1 MKRRIHNYKNNS
13 MNATNVKSTLRG
25 SAAVEH
31 PRKIAKAREALLSK
45 GSLSDDSVRPL
56 IQASW
61 QRCVSDAVN
70 PLVANKAIEL
80 DEQQL
85 ESVRESYRELISASE
100 PILRDAKDLLADS
113 GTIMHLVAPTG
124 MILCSHGD
132 DHTRDLANDFSL
144 VPGANWNESVA
155 GTNAIGTALNVG
167 SAVQVHAYEHFCEN
181 INNWTCSAAV
191 IRDPF
196 ENKILGAVN
205 ISGLKNTLHDYCLA
219 LAVSGA
225 RRIEGQLAQ
234 LQMAKR
240 DLLLGIT
247 LDRFGAPG
255 SDGLLL
261 LDLNGRLV
269 RTNHQADR
277 VLASRGLK
285 INLSPSNP
293 ILTLNEAGRFSERS
307 EPILNQLDPQWVEPL
322 SHQGEQV
329 GFIAVIPFPT
339 PKRTATAR
347 ASGAEQLTNRESHN
361 GFSRLVGRN
370 PLFIKS
376 IQQAARLAK
385 APIPVL
391 LQGET
396 GVGKELFASAMHEMS
411 PASSKEFIA
420 LNCGSL
426 SRDLLAGELFGY
438 VDGAFT
444 GARRGGMTGKIEAA
458 NGGTLFLDE
467 IGEMPL
473 DLQPMFLR
481 VLQESEICRIGE
493 TQPRKVSFRLIAAT
507 NRDLA
512 QEVAEGR
519 FRMDLYYRISSMT
532 LTIPPL
538 RERSDDVLLLAEH
551 ILTGLS
557 EQHGGAIKQL
567 SPALQTLLENH
578 SWPGNIRELSN
589 LITAAYFLTDGDQLT
604 PEDLPANLLAQN
616 LTGGTNAGIHTHEIG
631 ADNPLDQA
639 EKEVICRV
647 IQEQG
652 GNLTRAARQLNIAKS
667 TLYIKLSKYG
677 IDRSTLG

>member
-1 MKRRIHNYKNNS
+1 MSRRIHNYKNNG
-13 MNATNVKSTLRG
+13 MNTTNEKSTLRG

-31 PRKIAKAREALLSK
+31 PRKIAKAREALLNK
-45 GSLSDDSVRPL
+45 GSLSDDSVRPI

-61 QRCVSDAVN
+61 QRCVSEAVN
-70 PLVANKAIEL
+70 PLVAHKTIEL

-100 PILRDAKDLLADS
+100 PILRDAKDLLAES

-181 INNWTCSAAV
+181 ISNWTCSAAV

-205 ISGLKNTLHDYCLA
+205 ISGLKHTLHDYCLA

-240 DLLLGIT
+240 DLLLGVT
-247 LDRFGAPG
+247 LERFSSAGN
-255 SDGLLL
+255 DGLLL
-261 LDLNGRLV
+261 LDLHGRLV

-277 VLASRGLK
+277 VIAARGLK
-285 INLSPSNP
+285 IDLHAVNP
-293 ILTLNEAGRFSERS
+293 ILTLNEQGRFAECSGS
-307 EPILNQLDPQWVEPL
+307 ILNQLESRWIEPL
-322 SHQGEQV
+322 MHQGEQI
-329 GFIAVIPFPT
+329 GFIAAIPFPT
-339 PKRTATAR
+339 PKHTATVRTPGKEAVT
-347 ASGAEQLTNRESHN
+347 SQESDS

-391 LQGET
+391 IQGET

-411 PASSKEFIA
+411 PASSQEFIA

-444 GARRGGMTGKIEAA
+444 GARRGGMIGKIEAA
-458 NGGTLFLDE
+458 SGGTLFLDE

-493 TQPRKVSFRLIAAT
+493 TQPRKVNFRLIAAT

-512 QEVAEGR
+512 LEVAEGR

-538 RERSDDVLLLAEH
+538 RERSDDIVLLAEH
-551 ILTGLS
+551 ILTGLAA
-557 EQHGGAIKQL
+557 QHGGTKKQL
-567 SPALQTLLENH
+567 STELRALLKKH
-578 SWPGNIRELSN
+578 HWPGNIRELSN
-589 LITAAYFLTDGDQLT
+589 LITAAYFLTDSELLSPD
-604 PEDLPANLLAQN
+604 DLPANMLNHAAPASES
-616 LTGGTNAGIHTHEIG
+616 TIG
-631 ADNPLDQA
+631 DSDASNPLDQA

-652 GNLTRAARQLNIAKS
+652 GNLTRAARQLKIAKS

-677 IDRSTLG
+677 IDRSAFG